1 MSKLPLEN
9 GLKPA
14 ARKMKLDNGLGDSAA
29 NYEEPY
35 EAHGVETRTD
45 TGNQGG
51 DMGTKLD
58 MGMKSKYGR
67 HKEYR

>member
-1 MSKLPLEN
+1 MPKVPLEN

-14 ARKMKLDNGLGDSAA
+14 VIKIKLDNGIEPSGADH
-29 NYEEPY
+29 EEQY
-35 EAHGVETRTD
+35 EARGAEPRTD

-58 MGMKSKYGR
+58 NGMNKKYGR